1 MYRVLELPDSM
12 KALIY
17 DFGQLSYETERE
29 YIVQM
34 AHNKVELMKFII
46 IILYC
51 HLALQQGRC
60 FSNCYCR
67 CFSKMSRFF
76 QANESKWC
84 DCPSDFKYH

>member
-46 IILYC
+46 
-51 HLALQQGRC
+51 
-60 FSNCYCR
+60 
-67 CFSKMSRFF
+67 FF
-76 QANESKWC
+76 IAI
-84 DCPSDFKYH
+84 